1 MVRKDIAKGHLLLS
15 VHKKLCRHLSFIFS
29 LFHPSP
35 GGAALPAC
43 LMTPDSSWGQLPG
56 PELDTGLDQASQIL
70 SWEFKT
76 EWLRIQTQEEIN
88 HDGLSNIKSIITS
101 RLLEFSAL
109 GTPVT
114 KKRISEER
122 NNGMPG
128 SSRKTWQK
136 ETEGV
141 VF

>member
-1 MVRKDIAKGHLLLS
+1 
-15 VHKKLCRHLSFIFS
+15 
-29 LFHPSP
+29 
-35 GGAALPAC
+35 
-43 LMTPDSSWGQLPG
+43 MTPDSSWGQLTG

-88 HDGLSNIKSIITS
+88 HDGLSNIKSVITS

-114 KKRISEER
+114 KQRFSEER